1 MLPSKFVEAAGLP
14 VRWREK
20 DLQEY
25 IASELR
31 QNGFSVRIEV
41 PCNGGRAD
49 IVTNWQ
55 GGTIIEVKKYLDRNT
70 IYQAFGQLSLYGLN
84 NQHKLVVMGF
94 LIVDANEQPSALKT
108 ASMIEQNQRT
118 KVIFLNL
125 EQEWLPKN
133 KFSISW
139 ISHIFSLPKFS
150 LPKLHMGN
158 WNTLFYI
165 VKANPL
171 ILVLV
176 VAFLAS
182 ITFKSIQMEALS
194 CQHYGQI
201 NNCLEIQHN
210 QHE

>member
-31 QNGFSVRIEV
+31 QNGFSVRTEV

-49 IVTNWQ
+49 IVTTWQ

-70 IYQAFGQLSLYGLN
+70 IYQAFGQLNLYGLN

-94 LIVDANEQPSALKT
+94 LTVDANEQPSALKT
-108 ASMIEQNQRT
+108 ASMIEQNSRT
-118 KVIFLNL
+118 QVIFLNL

-133 KFSISW
+133 KFRLSW
-139 ISHIFSLPKFS
+139 MSKVFS
-150 LPKLHMGN
+150 LPKLSLPKLHLGN
-158 WNTLFYI
+158 WNTLFSV

-171 ILVLV
+171 LFVLV

-182 ITFKSIQMEALS
+182 IASKIMQIEVVF
-194 CQHYGQI
+194 CQHLGQI
-201 NNCLEIQHN
+201 NNCFENKNN
-210 QHE
+210 QSK

>member
-31 QNGFSVRIEV
+31 QNGFSVRTEV

-49 IVTNWQ
+49 IVSNWQ
-55 GGTIIEVKKYLDRNT
+55 GGTVIEVKKYLDRNS
-70 IYQAFGQLSLYGLN
+70 IYQAFGQLNLYGLN

-94 LIVDANEQPSALKT
+94 LTLDANEQSSALKT

-118 KVIFLNL
+118 KVIFLNI

-133 KFSISW
+133 Q
-139 ISHIFSLPKFS
+139 FSLSWMSKVFPLPKLS
-150 LPKLHMGN
+150 LPKLHLGN
-158 WNTLFYI
+158 CNTLFSVI
-165 VKANPL
+165 KANPL
-171 ILVLV
+171 LLVLV
-176 VAFLAS
+176 VAYLAIVAS
-182 ITFKSIQMEALS
+182 NFTQIEVLICKHFEQIHNCFKSEK
-194 CQHYGQI
+194 H
-201 NNCLEIQHN
+201 H
-210 QHE
+210 

>member
-31 QNGFSVRIEV
+31 QHGFSARTEV

-55 GGTIIEVKKYLDRNT
+55 GGTIIEVKKYLGRNT

-94 LIVDANEQPSALKT
+94 LTVDANEQTSALKT
-108 ASMIEQNQRT
+108 ASMIEQNSRT
-118 KVIFLNL
+118 QVIFINL
-125 EQEWLPKN
+125 EQEWLPQN
-133 KFSISW
+133 QFRFSW
-139 ISHIFSLPKFS
+139 ISKFFS
-150 LPKLHMGN
+150 LPKLSLPKLHLRDC
-158 WNTLFYI
+158 NTLFSV

-171 ILVLV
+171 LLVLV
-176 VAFLAS
+176 VVLLANIAFR
-182 ITFKSIQMEALS
+182 TIQMEALS
-194 CQHYGQI
+194 CQHFGQI

>member
-1 MLPSKFVEAAGLP
+1 MLPSEFVEAAGLP
-14 VRWREK
+14 MRWREK

-31 QNGFSVRIEV
+31 QHGFSVKTEV

-70 IYQAFGQLSLYGLN
+70 IYQAFGQLNLYGLN

-94 LIVDANEQPSALKT
+94 LTVDANEQSSAFKT
-108 ASMIEQNQRT
+108 ASMIEQNSRT

-125 EQEWLPKN
+125 EQEWLPKK
-133 KFSISW
+133 KFRLSW
-139 ISHIFSLPKFS
+139 MSDIFSLPKLS
-150 LPKLHMGN
+150 LPKLHMRD
-158 WNTLFYI
+158 WNTLFSV

-171 ILVLV
+171 LLVLV
-176 VAFLAS
+176 VALLAN
-182 ITFKSIQMEALS
+182 IVFKTIQMKILL
-194 CQHYGQI
+194 CQYFGQI
-201 NNCLEIQHN
+201 NNCLDIQHN